1 MEIEGHS
8 ERECELRDPEQRKL
22 GAKLG
27 HSSSNGAVRASR
39 GANWGYDRGQ
49 AETGTG

>member
-22 GAKLG
+22 GAKQG
-27 HSSSNGAVRASR
+27 KSSSNGAVMIGR
-39 GANWGYDRGQ
+39 GANRGFDRS
-49 AETGTG
+49 